1 MHQKQA
7 FRTVLHFI
15 VLNKGYGER
24 GERTD
29 TGSASEVIGVTHVA
43 MAAERADAVDALA
56 VLTQVRHHL
65 TLVDVCKTQ

>member
-1 MHQKQA
+1 M
-7 FRTVLHFI
+7 R
-15 VLNKGYGER
+15 YGER

-43 MAAERADAVDALA
+43 MAAEGADAVDALA

-65 TLVDVCKTQ
+65 TLVDVCKNTVDMVKKNPNMHFYI